1 MLSNLPPLLD
11 DKEHVCSDVES
22 LFTNISIKDTMEYII
37 EQIYTHKK
45 FKTHC
50 TNLSF
55 KRLSLKLT
63 TEFTCTFNRKFYK
76 QIDGYQ

>member
-45 FKTHC
+45 FKTHW
-50 TNLSF
+50 
-55 KRLSLKLT
+55 
-63 TEFTCTFNRKFYK
+63 
-76 QIDGYQ
+76 Q